1 MGQTCGVADPSQ
13 WMRQFGVDIDSR
25 DTTQLIRTA
34 EAVTAQELEEL
45 EPRVKKLFGRT
56 PERSVI
62 NERSMRLY
70 LAIRTLVKANEWD
83 WYTIQSFPGMA
94 DDYAATCFA
103 QSMMLEDGCPTSTLG
118 DFNTGLTVLLLTLL
132 SKERVYYGDLQHIDT
147 KTNEIKIIGD
157 GACPPSLAGRLGP
170 AGFAVHGIPTEGEAG
185 GLSVELVCKVGEGVL
200 ARLGRVNGEFVMVL
214 SRCSITE
221 PPADSLDARRRECGI
236 PFWPHGFV
244 KAHCDIGALLDAWNN
259 EYACLGYGDGLYPA
273 LVDFCELTGIQAIA
287 L

>member
-1 MGQTCGVADPSQ
+1 VYK
-13 WMRQFGVDIDSR
+13 RQ
-25 DTTQLIRTA
+25 
-34 EAVTAQELEEL
+34 
-45 EPRVKKLFGRT
+45 
-56 PERSVI
+56 
-62 NERSMRLY
+62 
-70 LAIRTLVKANEWD
+70 
-83 WYTIQSFPGMA
+83 
-94 DDYAATCFA
+94 
-103 QSMMLEDGCPTSTLG
+103 
-118 DFNTGLTVLLLTLL
+118 
-132 SKERVYYGDLQHIDT
+132 
-147 KTNEIKIIGD
+147 
-157 GACPPSLAGRLGP
+157 
-170 AGFAVHGIPTEGEAG
+170 